1 MECSFEKNG
10 CPTLVNL
17 VRLTL
22 FFLYQWQ
29 LKTYSETLVLN
40 NNITEYWFPKK
51 PGLEHLFCDIWFYL
65 PLIILNYRAKRSRP
79 DRQYMPGSSIM
90 TLYCSVERQY
100 RYIYQ
105 DIDILRQLEGHK
117 TADSNLVYKVQ
128 KKNLNQCIKSGP
140 VTTGT
145 YATLFVLVL

>member
-1 MECSFEKNG
+1 MQYFATAEECMYTIVKLSNQYPLNK
-10 CPTLVNL
+10 TKIVALVNL

-29 LKTYSETLVLN
+29 YLHLKTYSETLVLN

-100 RYIYQ
+100 RYIY
-105 DIDILRQLEGHK
+105 
-117 TADSNLVYKVQ
+117 
-128 KKNLNQCIKSGP
+128 
-140 VTTGT
+140 
-145 YATLFVLVL
+145 